1 MRLVFLGNDPWS
13 VPSLEAL
20 ATDPESD
27 VVLVITNPPRPAGRG
42 SQLTPTA
49 VAEAGRRLG
58 VPVLETDGVRAGEGF
73 DAIRN
78 SAPEVLVVVAYGEI
92 LSPEVLDLAPLGAVN
107 VHFSLLPRWRGASPV
122 QHAISEGDPRTGVT
136 IMQID
141 RGLDTGPILA
151 MSVEDIWPADDAGS
165 LGTRLAQVGAAL
177 LLRTLPQYGSGAL
190 KPAVQPQEGATH
202 APKLS
207 ARDRI
212 IDWERSAKAI
222 SARVRALSPHPGATT
237 GFHGEALKV
246 LGAQPS
252 ELAAGGGSSAE
263 PGTVVTVD
271 TQGPLIAAGEGSVRL
286 TLVAPSGR
294 RRMSGA
300 EWARGARV
308 QPGESFR

>member
-20 ATDPESD
+20 ARDPGSE
-27 VVLVITNPPRPAGRG
+27 VALVITNPPRPAGRG
-42 SQLTPTA
+42 SRLTPTA

-58 VPVLETDGVRAGEGF
+58 VPVLETDGVRGGEGF

-78 SAPEVLVVVAYGEI
+78 AAPDVLVVVAYGEL
-92 LSPEVLDLAPLGAVN
+92 LSPEVLGLAPLGAVN

-122 QHAISEGDPRTGVT
+122 QHAILEGDPRTGVT
-136 IMQID
+136 VMQID

-151 MSVEDIWPADDAGS
+151 TSVEGIRPSDDAGS

-177 LLRTLPQYGSGAL
+177 LLRTLPPYGSGTL
-190 KPAVQPQEGATH
+190 KPAAQPQEGATH
-202 APKLS
+202 APKLG

-212 IDWERSAKAI
+212 IDWKRSAQSVA
-222 SARVRALSPHPGATT
+222 ARVRALSPDPGASTR
-237 GFHGEALKV
+237 FRGEVLKV
-246 LGAQPS
+246 LQAQPS
-252 ELAAGGGSSAE
+252 QLPPGGVPAE

-271 TQGPLIAAGEGSVRL
+271 TQGPVIAAGEGSVRL

-300 EWARGARV
+300 DWARGARI
-308 QPGESFR
+308 QPGESLR

>member
-20 ATDPESD
+20 AGDPGSE

-42 SQLTPTA
+42 SRLTPTA
-49 VAEAGRRLG
+49 VAEAGRHLG
-58 VPVLETDGVRAGEGF
+58 VPVLETDGVRGGEGF

-78 SAPEVLVVVAYGEI
+78 AAPDVLVVVAYGEL
-92 LSPEVLDLAPLGAVN
+92 LSPEVLGLAPLGAVN

-136 IMQID
+136 VMQID

-151 MSVEDIWPADDAGS
+151 TSVEDIRPSDDAGS
-165 LGTRLAQVGAAL
+165 LGTRLAQVGAGL
-177 LLRTLPQYGSGAL
+177 LLRTLPPYGSGAL
-190 KPAVQPQEGATH
+190 KPAAQPQEGATH
-202 APKLS
+202 APKLG

-212 IDWERSAKAI
+212 IDWKRSAQSVA
-222 SARVRALSPHPGATT
+222 ARVRALSPDPGASTR
-237 GFHGEALKV
+237 FRGEVLKV
-246 LGAQPS
+246 LEAQPS
-252 ELAAGGGSSAE
+252 EVPPGGAPAE

-271 TQGPLIAAGEGSVRL
+271 AQGPVIAAGAGSVRL

-300 EWARGARV
+300 EWARGARI
-308 QPGESFR
+308 QPGEPLR